1 MSQCAKGANKMWPF
15 FGGFV
20 VPKGQEALFIAVPDT
35 YILLEAKM
43 AKLSFNR
50 RRAGYLVSNA
60 AGGRWPVP
68 VAARIT
74 SKLAAAFIADLRHLE

>member
-60 AGGRWPVP
+60 AGGRWP
-68 VAARIT
+68 
-74 SKLAAAFIADLRHLE
+74 SKGGRSRWLPESLQSWLLHSSPI